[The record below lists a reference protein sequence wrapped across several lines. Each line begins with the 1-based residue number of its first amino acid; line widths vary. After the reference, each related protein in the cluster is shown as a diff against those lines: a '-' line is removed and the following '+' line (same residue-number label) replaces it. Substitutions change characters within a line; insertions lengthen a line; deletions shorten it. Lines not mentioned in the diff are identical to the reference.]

1 MKLKVGCIQLL
12 VEGGEPQRNFD
23 RAKDFILKAVE
34 KGCDLVVLPEAMDF
48 GWTHPSFKKK
58 ADFIPGSYSDFFC
71 KLAKNLNIHI
81 CLGLVEK
88 VLVNE
93 KVSFYNSAI
102 LINENGDIIL
112 KHRKINEIGEAKEF
126 YATGNK
132 VEVVDTKFGCIGL
145 NICSDNYPNSLE
157 LGACIGNMGANLLL
171 SPSSWTIEN
180 SYDHANNPYLDKWLD
195 PLKSLAEKYEM
206 TIIATT
212 SVGYIVGGPFENRK
226 MIGCS
231 LIVNESGLLKMGDL
245 NEIAT
250 NLIIQDI
257 EFKNKNNSFQKII
270 DQNV

>member
-12 VEGGEPQRNFD
+12 VEGGEPQRNLD
-23 RAKDFILKAVE
+23 RAKEFILKAVE
-34 KGCDLVVLPEAMDF
+34 KGCDLIVLPEAMDF
-48 GWTHPSFKKK
+48 GWTHPSYKKK
-58 ADFIPGSYSDFFC
+58 ADFIPGNYSNFFSI
-71 KLAKNLNIHI
+71 LAKNLKIYI

-93 KVSFYNSAI
+93 KMLFYNSAL
-102 LINENGDIIL
+102 LINDFGEIIL
-112 KHRKINEIGEAKEF
+112 KHRKINEIGEAKKF
-126 YATGNK
+126 YSTGTK

-157 LGACIGNMGANLLL
+157 LGSCIGKMGANLLL

-180 SYDHANNPYLDKWLD
+180 SYDSTNNPYLDKWLN
-195 PLKSLAEKYEM
+195 PLKSLAKKYEM

-231 LIVNESGLLKMGDL
+231 LIVDESGLLKMGDL

-250 NLIIQDI
+250 NLIVQDI
-257 EFKNKNNSFQKII
+257 ELKNKNELIQKII
-270 DQNV
+270 D